1 MNNKIAVIY
10 NFDDKAKEVLVDY
23 QKIYC
28 LTHKVY
34 SQMDDDFFNNKIIK
48 CILPTSAKNKIID
61 EETIFKNKV
70 LQICNKIF
78 LNNCITYNIQ
88 DILIDI
94 FRIIKN
100 IEYSLEENDDIWLY
114 NDYSIRQ
121 YKKKEELISEL
132 IIFFYNK
139 KLSIFNI
146 FENDRNSLIK
156 KFLINFNN
164 QLIKLKNIN
173 RELYCIDSIKNYKKI
188 FKFNKNNLSFI
199 SFYPKI
205 RPSLKQ
211 ILKVFIFNFINKNS
225 IILLGSKD
233 IETTVLKISK
243 TNKFAEY
250 DDILN
255 FFFNKIYRVTNEIL
269 FTLEKYYQDM
279 KITYSI
285 ADNHKP
291 ILQSCV
297 AYLTSKYNRKNIL
310 VPHGSISL
318 QTKKYFKDEV
328 NSRAKG
334 IVYSNYDTFV
344 VAQSKIAFDYICK
357 KIDRNKIIINQPLLW
372 SYVPSIAQSPN
383 KDKVFTFLI
392 ASTMKDLRTKNLM
405 YDDSFEFYEMLNF
418 LHLFL
423 KSTNI
428 NNIKF
433 LIRFRSSNELSFSD
447 ISHFQIKNKLEI
459 SNNISLVEDLSLAD
473 ILLSNSSTCL
483 EEALYS
489 QIPIGLFSNTGYSH
503 FTEANIKINTYP
515 IFKININ
522 NLHYEIPIVINA
534 VNEEKTKSFS
544 KFIWDEKLNN
554 FHKFISSLSS
564 N

>member
-156 KFLINFNN
+156 KFIINFNN

-173 RELYCIDSIKNYKKI
+173 RELYCIDSIKN
-188 FKFNKNNLSFI
+188 
-199 SFYPKI
+199 
-205 RPSLKQ
+205 
-211 ILKVFIFNFINKNS
+211 
-225 IILLGSKD
+225 
-233 IETTVLKISK
+233 
-243 TNKFAEY
+243 
-250 DDILN
+250 
-255 FFFNKIYRVTNEIL
+255 
-269 FTLEKYYQDM
+269 
-279 KITYSI
+279 
-285 ADNHKP
+285 
-291 ILQSCV
+291 
-297 AYLTSKYNRKNIL
+297 
-310 VPHGSISL
+310 
-318 QTKKYFKDEV
+318 
-328 NSRAKG
+328 
-334 IVYSNYDTFV
+334 
-344 VAQSKIAFDYICK
+344 
-357 KIDRNKIIINQPLLW
+357 
-372 SYVPSIAQSPN
+372 
-383 KDKVFTFLI
+383 
-392 ASTMKDLRTKNLM
+392 
-405 YDDSFEFYEMLNF
+405 
-418 LHLFL
+418 
-423 KSTNI
+423 
-428 NNIKF
+428 
-433 LIRFRSSNELSFSD
+433 
-447 ISHFQIKNKLEI
+447 
-459 SNNISLVEDLSLAD
+459 
-473 ILLSNSSTCL
+473 
-483 EEALYS
+483 
-489 QIPIGLFSNTGYSH
+489 
-503 FTEANIKINTYP
+503 
-515 IFKININ
+515 
-522 NLHYEIPIVINA
+522 
-534 VNEEKTKSFS
+534 
-544 KFIWDEKLNN
+544 
-554 FHKFISSLSS
+554 
-564 N
+564 